1 MGFIRD
7 QEERL
12 ARRYLEWQYQ
22 RINQPLPAV
31 EILREKAAR
40 IVEDA
45 HRIARKRGR
54 NVLAIIKE
62 MAADIKKDGTSPD

>member
-1 MGFIRD
+1 MGFIRE

-22 RINQPLPAV
+22 RISQPLPAA
-31 EILREKAAR
+31 EILREKAVQ
-40 IVEDA
+40 IVEEA

-54 NVLAIIKE
+54 NVLGIIKE
-62 MAADIKKDGTSPD
+62 MAADIKKGGTPPD